1 MICWWVLKKPT
12 KQDEVPQALAT
23 LTLDNTIAETK
34 WISDTRASNHMK
46 SKLNVLFNIHEYYG
60 IYSVIIENLS
70 SLLILGIENCHVKH
84 KNTI

>member
-1 MICWWVLKKPT
+1 
-12 KQDEVPQALAT
+12 
-23 LTLDNTIAETK
+23 
-34 WISDTRASNHMK
+34 MK
-46 SKLNVLFNIHEYYG
+46 SKLNMLFNIHEYYG